1 MAHFV
6 RDRLRGPITVTQFLQ
21 NFQQAWRSNP
31 RFERQMPRRLGNSQ
45 ILNSVARSHELTLS
59 GIAVSGGADS
69 MALTVLCK
77 QLEKSKLL
85 HDMYIKGF
93 IVDHK
98 AREES
103 SREAERVAG
112 WLKQLGINLA
122 CFLDAL
128 MC

>member
-1 MAHFV
+1 M
-6 RDRLRGPITVTQFLQ
+6 LL
-21 NFQQAWRSNP
+21 
-31 RFERQMPRRLGNSQ
+31 
-45 ILNSVARSHELTLS
+45 ELTCRLS

-77 QLEKSKLL
+77 QLERSKLL

-103 SREAERVAG
+103 TREAEKVAG
-112 WLKQLGINLA
+112 WLRQLGN
-122 CFLDAL
+122 
-128 MC
+128 